1 MTTKAALSLD
11 LPEEIDHRLD
21 RVSALTNKSKVT
33 IVRQAVAEYL
43 DQIDWRSREI
53 EAALAEADAGVFISH
68 DAMLQWAANLAGEM
82 PSTKQ

>member
-68 DAMLQWAANLAGEM
+68 DTMLQWAANLAGET